1 MVLPL
6 APFSH
11 RTLEFSKRSEHERSG
26 MPLEQKQ
33 LHKPFRKL
41 RKSLKAFPKH
51 PSPDLV
57 HDVRT
62 SSRRI
67 EAIVAALTLYS
78 KPGVKRLLRRM
89 SRVRKQAGKVRDM
102 DVLTGFASQL
112 NVDQEQDC
120 VVRLVEFLGSQRY
133 KKAAKMHAI
142 VREEA
147 PALRRRSQ
155 RCSKRVEKFVGKNES
170 QQPERTAPADV
181 TALALR
187 LSSEL
192 QSPAQLTRN
201 NLHPYRLQVKQLQYV
216 LQLEGDKSPERQRFV
231 EKLKQ
236 VKDAIGEWHDW
247 QELLSIAGK
256 MLDHAGNCKVLR
268 ELNSICD
275 HKFQQA
281 LVVTNEMRKQYLNF
295 RRDGEV
301 RGKRLPEPVLAAAAV
316 AA

>member
-1 MVLPL
+1 
-6 APFSH
+6 
-11 RTLEFSKRSEHERSG
+11 
-26 MPLEQKQ
+26 MPLERKQ
-33 LHKPFRKL
+33 LQKPFRKL

-67 EAIVAALTLYS
+67 EAIVAAMDLDS
-78 KPGVKRLLRRM
+78 KPDVKRLRRRM

-102 DVLTGFASQL
+102 DVLTGFASPL
-112 NVDQEQDC
+112 RVDQEQDC
-120 VVRLVEFLGSQRY
+120 VVRLVEFLGSRRY

-142 VREEA
+142 VREETT
-147 PALRRRSQ
+147 ALRRLLQ
-155 RCSKRVEKFVGKNES
+155 RCSKRIEKFVGKDES
-170 QQPERTAPADV
+170 QQDDRTASADV

-216 LQLEGDKSPERQRFV
+216 LQMAGDQSPEQERFI

-247 QELLSIAGK
+247 QELLSNADK
-256 MLDHAGNCKVLR
+256 VLDHRGNCWVLR
-268 ELNSICD
+268 EIKSICD
-275 HKFQQA
+275 QKFQRA

-295 RRDGEV
+295 RRDGEL
-301 RGKRLPEPVLAAAAV
+301 RGKRLPEPVLAAAAF

>member
-1 MVLPL
+1 
-6 APFSH
+6 
-11 RTLEFSKRSEHERSG
+11 

-41 RKSLKAFPKH
+41 RKGLKSFPKQ

-67 EAIVAALTLYS
+67 EAIVAAMALDS
-78 KPGVKRLLRRM
+78 KPDVKRLRRRM

-112 NVDQEQDC
+112 QLDQEQDC
-120 VVRLVEFLGSQRY
+120 VVRIVEFLGSRRY
-133 KKAAKMHAI
+133 KKAAKMQAI

-147 PALRRRSQ
+147 PALRRLLQ
-155 RCSKRVEKFVGKNES
+155 RCSKRIEKVLGNGES
-170 QQPERTAPADV
+170 QRDDRTAPADV

-192 QSPAQLTRN
+192 QSPARLTRY

-216 LQLEGDKSPERQRFV
+216 LQMAGDESPERQRFV

-256 MLDHAGNCKVLR
+256 VLDHGGNCKLLR
-268 ELNSICD
+268 ELKSICD
-275 HKFQQA
+275 HKFQHA
-281 LVVTNEMRKQYLNF
+281 LVATNEMRKQYLNL

-301 RGKRLPEPVLAAAAV
+301 RGKRLPEPVLTAAAI

>member
-1 MVLPL
+1 
-6 APFSH
+6 
-11 RTLEFSKRSEHERSG
+11 
-26 MPLEQKQ
+26 MPLDRKQ
-33 LHKPFRKL
+33 LRKPFRKL
-41 RKSLKAFPKH
+41 RKSLSAFPKH

-67 EAIVAALTLYS
+67 EAIVAALALDS
-78 KPGVKRLLRRM
+78 NPDEKRLLRSM
-89 SRVRKQAGKVRDM
+89 KRVRKQAGKVRDM

-112 NVDQEQDC
+112 NVNQEQDC
-120 VVRLVEFLGSQRY
+120 IVQLVEFLGSRRY

-142 VREEA
+142 VRTEA
-147 PALRRRSQ
+147 PALRRRLQ
-155 RCSKRVEKFVGKNES
+155 RCSKRVGKFVNKGES
-170 QQPERTAPADV
+170 QQPDRTAPTDV
-181 TALALR
+181 MALALR

-192 QSPAQLTRN
+192 QSPARLTRN

-216 LQLEGDKSPERQRFV
+216 LQMAGDRSPEQQRFI

-256 MLDHAGNCKVLR
+256 VLDHGGTCRVLR
-268 ELNSICD
+268 ELKTISD
-275 HKFQQA
+275 HKFQHA
-281 LVVTNEMRKQYLNF
+281 LMMTNEMRKQYLNF
-295 RRDGEV
+295 CRDGEV
-301 RGKRLPEPVLAAAAV
+301 RGKRLPEPVLVAAAV

>member
-1 MVLPL
+1 MLPL
-6 APFSH
+6 APFGPSN
-11 RTLEFSKRSEHERSG
+11 LEFSKRSQHQGSG
-26 MPLEQKQ
+26 MPLDRKQ

-41 RKSLKAFPKH
+41 RKGLKGFPKQ

-62 SSRRI
+62 STRRI
-67 EAIVAALTLYS
+67 EAIVAALTLDS
-78 KPGVKRLLRRM
+78 KPDVKRLLRRM

-112 NVDQEQDC
+112 SVDQEQDC
-120 VVRLVEFLGSQRY
+120 VVQLVEFLGSQRY
-133 KKAAKMHAI
+133 KKAAKLYSI
-142 VREEA
+142 VRDEV
-147 PALRRRSQ
+147 PALRRRLQ
-155 RCSKRVEKFVGKNES
+155 QCSRRVEKFVGKGES
-170 QQPERTAPADV
+170 PQNDRTAPADV

-201 NLHPYRLQVKQLQYV
+201 NLHPYRLQAKQLQYV
-216 LQLEGDKSPERQRFV
+216 LQMGGDESPEKQRFV

-247 QELLSIAGK
+247 QELLSISGK
-256 MLDHAGNCKVLR
+256 VLDHDGNCRVLR
-268 ELNSICD
+268 EIKSTCD
-275 HKFQQA
+275 HKFQHA

-316 AA
+316 VAA